1 MKKYVNALH
10 SYAPK
15 LADQQIVERS
25 EALLPFALTDV
36 LTAEAAENNIAVI
49 HFWEFEQTVILGM
62 KDSRVSH
69 FPEAL
74 NYLIKQDYYPI
85 LRSSGGLGVVSNQG
99 VLNIS
104 FILPSFPENKLDIQ
118 QGYELA
124 VQLVKQVF
132 SDFPVEIEV
141 REISDSYCPGS
152 YDLSINGK
160 KFAGLAQR
168 RIKNGI
174 SVMLY
179 LSVSGNQNR
188 RGELMANFY
197 HTGLRE
203 AFGTKGFPPVNPDAM
218 ENLNVL
224 LNTAF
229 TMEQLKKRFSR
240 AFQNLFNQ
248 EIDDTYLKTMSQ
260 SKKFNQSILYQLK
273 RMENRNAAITDILGG
288 DYEKNS

>member
-1 MKKYVNALH
+1 MKKYIKGLR

-15 LADQQIVERS
+15 LADQQVVKQS
-25 EALLPFALTDV
+25 DAFLPFALTDV
-36 LTAEAAENNIAVI
+36 LTAEAGENNSAII

-62 KDSRVSH
+62 KDSRLLY

-74 NYLIKQDYYPI
+74 NYLTKQEYHPM
-85 LRSSGGLGVVSNQG
+85 LRSSGGLGIVADQG

-104 FILPSFPENKLDIQ
+104 FILPNFPDNKLNIQ
-118 QGYELA
+118 QGYEFA
-124 VQLVKQVF
+124 VQIVKQVF
-132 SDFPVEIEV
+132 SDFPVTIEA

-152 YDLSINGK
+152 YDLSIDGK

-179 LSVSGNQNR
+179 LSVSGNQKK

-197 HTGLRE
+197 HAGLKE
-203 AFGTKGFPPVNPDAM
+203 AFGTNGFPPVNPDTM
-218 ENLNVL
+218 ENLNTL
-224 LNTAF
+224 LKTSF
-229 TMEQLKKRFSR
+229 SMTQLKEKFSHV
-240 AFQNLFNQ
+240 FQNLFDLTL
-248 EIDDTYLKTMSQ
+248 DDTYLETMNQ
-260 SKKFNQSILYQLK
+260 SKKFNQSILNQLE

-288 DYEKNS
+288 DYGKNS